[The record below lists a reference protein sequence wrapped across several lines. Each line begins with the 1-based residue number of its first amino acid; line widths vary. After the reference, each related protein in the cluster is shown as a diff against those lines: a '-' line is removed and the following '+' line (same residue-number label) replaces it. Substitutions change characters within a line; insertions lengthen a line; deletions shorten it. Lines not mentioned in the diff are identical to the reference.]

1 MGAEGLHSVGVTPP
15 FPGTLAGYFLTRPE
29 LLRPSISR
37 RRWIIWRRWWID
49 RRCLQAVQLLS
60 VQLSGDVAA
69 ARLTRVS
76 RLRCIAGDRRI
87 SWRRRRIVRIVGL
100 SIIAIV
106 VGWCSREGP
115 ERRSYDRRGGA
126 DEGARHTERP
136 EQRKWRTRRIVL
148 RLGGRDWQSGKR
160 GSERGRDCNSADT
173 HEGPPVKPARPRIWH
188 AKREKPTRSRG
199 PRPAPVAYMTRG
211 VGKATGG

>member
-1 MGAEGLHSVGVTPP
+1 MGDEGLHSVGVTPP
-15 FPGTLAGYFLTRPE
+15 FPGTLAGYFPTRPE
-29 LLRPSISR
+29 LLRPSIAR

-60 VQLSGDVAA
+60 VQLSGDVAE

-76 RLRCIAGDRRI
+76 RLRCIAGDRRV

-100 SIIAIV
+100 SIIAVV

-148 RLGGRDWQSGKR
+148 RLGGRDWQSGKP
-160 GSERGRDCNSADT
+160 GSVCGRDCNLAYT
-173 HEGPPVKPARPRIWH
+173 HEDLPGRARVSGTRN
-188 AKREKPTRSRG
+188 EKSLLGLAGLGQCRWLRRDTR
-199 PRPAPVAYMTRG
+199 A
-211 VGKATGG
+211 VGKA